1 MNLNNFE
8 RLEREVE
15 RLVQA
20 YTALKAEVKDIRY
33 SSRNEE
39 KEITELQKRVS
50 ALEQDK
56 RVALEKIEQ
65 LLEQLNQL
73 DLE

>member
-20 YTALKAEVKDIRY
+20 YTALKAEVKDIRH
-33 SSRNEE
+33 SSKHEG
-39 KEITELQKRVS
+39 KEIVGLQKRVS

>member
-20 YTALKAEVKDIRY
+20 YTALKAEVKDIRH
-33 SSRNEE
+33 SSKYEE
-39 KEITELQKRVS
+39 KEIIALQKRVS

>member
-20 YTALKAEVKDIRY
+20 YAALKLEAEDVRY
-33 SSRNEE
+33 SSKHEG
-39 KEITELQKRVS
+39 KEIAKLQKRISV
-50 ALEQDK
+50 LEEDK
-56 RVALEKIEQ
+56 RLALEKIEQ

-73 DLE
+73 DL

>member
-1 MNLNNFE
+1 MNNFE

-20 YTALKAEVKDIRY
+20 YAALKTEVEDIRY
-33 SSRNEE
+33 SSRSEGE
-39 KEITELQKRVS
+39 EITELQKRVS

-65 LLEQLNQL
+65 LLEQLNQI